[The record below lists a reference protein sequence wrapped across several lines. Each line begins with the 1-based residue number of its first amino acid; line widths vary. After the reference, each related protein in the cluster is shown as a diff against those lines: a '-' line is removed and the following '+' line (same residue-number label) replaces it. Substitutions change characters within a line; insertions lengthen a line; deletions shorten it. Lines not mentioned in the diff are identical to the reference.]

1 MIGWIFV
8 NGGDWYGIIPVLWT
22 QRVPSYA
29 LCVGETESDQTSII
43 SDQTSQAW
51 AHRLICKVDDNLVNS
66 LCAFWF
72 TIPHKFKLKWERSPL
87 SLLSPPFF
95 WLSQPFFP
103 RRHRPTSATNPI
115 QLRYHLWRF
124 WHRCRHQ
131 HTLRP
136 KASAE
141 PMLRTGSI
149 LFPVCLLHTLSLRWR
164 LRSLALNY
172 LKTHTRGATLILV
185 TTLRLMS
192 VPFRKLTLHITW
204 LVLIPLL
211 CLIPTLSSTF
221 PTLEL
226 SGENLELATLLN
238 RTV

>member
-8 NGGDWYGIIPVLWT
+8 NGGGRYGIIPVLWT

-66 LCAFWF
+66 LCAFW
-72 TIPHKFKLKWERSPL
+72 
-87 SLLSPPFF
+87 
-95 WLSQPFFP
+95 FFP